1 MVKINNADKKHSQE
15 AFYSLLRGLTTKG
28 EVEPLLQVQ
37 K

>member
-15 AFYSLLRGLTTKG
+15 AFYPLLRGPTTEG
-28 EVEPLLQVQ
+28 EVEHLLQVQ